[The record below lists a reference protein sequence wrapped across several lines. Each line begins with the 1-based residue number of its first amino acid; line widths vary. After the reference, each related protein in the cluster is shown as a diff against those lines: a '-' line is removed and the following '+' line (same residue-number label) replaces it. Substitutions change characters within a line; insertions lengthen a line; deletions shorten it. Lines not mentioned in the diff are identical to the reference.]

1 MSCHS
6 ARAFASLGG
15 LSNPT
20 YIFVPQ
26 KSVRKHTSWE
36 PQIPNGNLWRFPL
49 MFQKHQAPQV
59 LENIDAHSAG
69 KQAAKFP
76 LCHSKQQLL
85 HVLSDIPLHT
95 FWSHVVVRLQ
105 DFFKI
110 VHFCLGV
117 ITSFT
122 FLCMIWV
129 IITYTM
135 LLKRIWLS
143 TILKVHGDHH
153 PEKVA

>member
-1 MSCHS
+1 
-6 ARAFASLGG
+6 
-15 LSNPT
+15 
-20 YIFVPQ
+20 
-26 KSVRKHTSWE
+26 
-36 PQIPNGNLWRFPL
+36 

-59 LENIDAHSAG
+59 LENIAALSAG
-69 KQAAKFP
+69 KQAAKLP
-76 LCHSKQQLL
+76 LCHYKQKLL

-95 FWSHVVVRLQ
+95 FFWSYVVVRLQ

-110 VHFCLGV
+110 VRFCLGV

-122 FLCMIWV
+122 FLCIIWI

-135 LLKRIWLS
+135 RLKRISLS

-153 PEKVA
+153 PEKVASINQYMVNCAIYFYKYLGFKP